1 MMSNYR
7 FAAVAALLLAA
18 ACGGD
23 DEKPAA
29 QRPEPQPPTQQQ
41 ADAARARAVQVAWNR
56 RMASMTPE
64 EMERARMDMSWQEV
78 VQLDPASG
86 PDIPNPEKW
95 EQISA
100 QAVNTAPQHVPL
112 HGDVGGPSVLRAQ
125 ILLDRALFSP
135 GIMDGRWG
143 KNTAEA
149 LYWFQRREGLR
160 ATARLDSATFQRLR
174 QAAGNPQELVV
185 RKTLTEEDVKGPFTP
200 IPEDI
205 YEHAKLD
212 CSCYETLTEKLSETY
227 HATPDLLQ
235 KLNPGVN
242 LDGVRAGQQLYLPA
256 VREEGAA
263 GRGQVAKLVVS
274 GRGTYVHAVDAG
286 GRILYHFPST
296 LGGSYSP
303 SPSGSFK
310 VNGVTQDPSW
320 HYQPDILVGVP
331 DNEPDAMIPAG
342 PNVAVGAVWID
353 LSEPHYGIHGT
364 NEPQT
369 IGYASS
375 NGCVRLTNWDVKFLS
390 RHVRA
395 GVPVEFRDIS
405 GTKVADD
412 PANATAG
419 AAPAPGRSGTSGA
432 AAGSRTGSGTS
443 GAAAGRTST
452 GTSRTQ
458 GTDAGTS
465 SRARSETTRSQPK
478 QNEAPKQTEAPKQ
491 NETPKQEED
500 HSAHPPR

>member
-1 MMSNYR
+1 MITRVRS
-7 FAAVAALLLAA
+7 AALAALLLATA

-23 DEKPAA
+23 DPEPAQ
-29 QRPEPQPPTQQQ
+29 QRPEPQAQPQPT
-41 ADAARARAVQVAWNR
+41 AAQNQARAVQVAWNR
-56 RMASMTPE
+56 RLAAMSADE
-64 EMERARMDMSWQEV
+64 LNRARMDMSWQEV
-78 VQLDPASG
+78 VQLDPATG

-100 QAVNTAPQHVPL
+100 EAVNTLPQHVPL
-112 HGDVGGPSVLRAQ
+112 HGDVGGPSVLRTQ

-149 LYWFQRREGLR
+149 LYWFQHREGLR
-160 ATARLDSATFQRLR
+160 KTARLDSATFQRLR
-174 QAAGNPQELVV
+174 QAAGNPRELVV
-185 RKTLTEEDVKGPFTP
+185 RKTLTEDDVKGPFTP

-205 YEHAKLD
+205 YEHAKLS
-212 CSCYETLTEKLSETY
+212 CSCYESLSEKLSETY
-227 HATPDLLQ
+227 HATPELLE
-235 KLNPGVN
+235 KLNPGVDLDN
-242 LDGVRAGQQLYLPA
+242 LRAGQQVYLPA
-256 VREEGAA
+256 VRDENAG

-274 GRGTYVHAVDAG
+274 GRGTYVHALDSG

-303 SPSGSFK
+303 SPSGSFR

-331 DNEPDAMIPAG
+331 DNEPEAMIPAG

-364 NEPQT
+364 SEPQT

-390 RHVRA
+390 RYVRA

-405 GTKVADD
+405 GQKVADD
-412 PANATAG
+412 PANAGASTAT
-419 AAPAPGRSGTSGA
+419 GRSGSSGSSAAGTSGQ
-432 AAGSRTGSGTS
+432 GSSATRRSGTGSGRDTS
-443 GAAAGRTST
+443 
-452 GTSRTQ
+452 
-458 GTDAGTS
+458 AGTS
-465 SRARSETTRSQPK
+465 TSRRRTEQPK
-478 QNEAPKQTEAPKQ
+478 STETPKAD
-491 NETPKQEED
+491 TPKQED
-500 HSAHPPR
+500 HSEHAGHTP

>member
-1 MMSNYR
+1 MASHYR
-7 FAAVAALLLAA
+7 FAALAALLLA

-23 DEKPAA
+23 DEPEA
-29 QRPEPQPPTQQQ
+29 RPEPQPQAPQQTAEQ
-41 ADAARARAVQVAWNR
+41 ARARAVQVSWNR
-56 RMASMTPE
+56 RLAAMSAA
-64 EMERARMDMSWQEV
+64 EMDRARMDMSWQEV
-78 VQLDPASG
+78 VQLEAPTG
-86 PDIPNPEKW
+86 PDVPNPEKW

-100 QAVNTAPQHVPL
+100 QAVNTLPQHVPL

-174 QAAGNPQELVV
+174 QVAGNPRELVV
-185 RKTLTEEDVKGPFTP
+185 RKTLTEDDVKGPFTT
-200 IPEDI
+200 IPDDI
-205 YEHAKLD
+205 YEHAKLP
-212 CSCYETLTEKLSETY
+212 CSCYESLSEKLSETY
-227 HATPDLLQ
+227 HATPELLSR
-235 KLNPGVN
+235 LNPGVN
-242 LDGVRAGQQLYLPA
+242 LDGLRAGQQINVPA
-256 VREEGAA
+256 VRADDAA

-274 GRGTYVHAVDAG
+274 GRGTYVHALDAQN
-286 GRILYHFPST
+286 RILYHFPST

-303 SPSGSFK
+303 SPSGSFR

-331 DNEPDAMIPAG
+331 DDEPEAMIPAG

-364 NEPQT
+364 SEPQT

-375 NGCVRLTNWDVKFLS
+375 NGCVRLTNWDVRFLS

-395 GVPVEFRDIS
+395 GVPVEFRDIT
-405 GTKVADD
+405 GQKVADD
-412 PANATAG
+412 PANATSRRSG
-419 AAPAPGRSGTSGA
+419 TPPAAPAA
-432 AAGSRTGSGTS
+432 
-443 GAAAGRTST
+443 
-452 GTSRTQ
+452 
-458 GTDAGTS
+458 S
-465 SRARSETTRSQPK
+465 SRARSERAQPRAP
-478 QNEAPKQTEAPKQ
+478 EAPKQEAPRQEAPKQ
-491 NETPKQEED
+491 EAPKQEQPKQED
-500 HSAHPPR
+500 HSGHAGHEP

>member
-1 MMSNYR
+1 MINRYTS
-7 FAAVAALLLAA
+7 AALAALLLA

-23 DEKPAA
+23 DEAPS
-29 QRPEPQPPTQQQ
+29 QQPEPQAPTQQQ

-56 RMASMTPE
+56 RMAAMTPQE
-64 EMERARMDMSWQEV
+64 LERARMDMSWQDV
-78 VQLDPASG
+78 VQLDPATG

-100 QAVNTAPQHVPL
+100 QTVNTAPQHVPL
-112 HGDVGGPSVLRAQ
+112 HGDVGGPSVLRTQ

-160 ATARLDSATFQRLR
+160 ATARLDSATFARLR
-174 QAAGNPQELVV
+174 LAAGSPRELVV

-200 IPEDI
+200 IPQDI
-205 YEHAKLD
+205 YEHAKLR
-212 CSCYETLTEKLSETY
+212 CSCYESLSEKLSETY

-235 KLNPGVN
+235 KLNPGVA
-242 LDGVRAGQQLYLPA
+242 LDGLRAGQQVYLPA
-256 VREEGAA
+256 VRSDEAG

-274 GRGTYVHAVDAG
+274 GRGTYVHALDAG

-310 VNGVTQDPSW
+310 VSGVTPDPSW

-364 NEPQT
+364 SEPQT
-369 IGYASS
+369 IGYTSS

-390 RHVRA
+390 RYVRT

-405 GTKVADD
+405 GTKQAVD

-419 AAPAPGRSGTSGA
+419 ASATPSGGGRTAAAGGRSGA
-432 AAGSRTGSGTS
+432 AADTPR
-443 GAAAGRTST
+443 AGRRNSGV
-452 GTSRTQ
+452 GTRPR
-458 GTDAGTS
+458 DLP
-465 SRARSETTRSQPK
+465 QPR
-478 QNEAPKQTEAPKQ
+478 
-491 NETPKQEED
+491 ETPKADEADKSGETPKAED
-500 HSAHPPR
+500 HSEHAGHPPR